1 MVSLCCWFR
10 LKTRLTSFVI
20 LNCFAEGRDKEPFL
34 MQRVPTSYLALEKA
48 ICYITTMKKRAREE
62 PVLRATEYK

>member
-1 MVSLCCWFR
+1 
-10 LKTRLTSFVI
+10 
-20 LNCFAEGRDKEPFL
+20 

-48 ICYITTMKKRAREE
+48 VAHIMSVKKRTREE